1 METKVILTEADIDK
15 EEPVTLVSPKNPTP
29 LETVFLSNIDQT
41 LAFPV
46 STVFFFKVP
55 HFMKI
60 TSTLDVAERV
70 KKSVSEVLLIPYYF
84 MAGRLNFNCEASR
97 LELVCNNA
105 GVLFVTATSELAL
118 KDLGDLR
125 LPNPSFHHLIH
136 RVERSK
142 DFIKT
147 PIFTIQVTRFK
158 CGGFSIGFVVNHSLL
173 DGRAAA
179 EMFDNLAT
187 LCRGEGMKI
196 CAINNDRTFTKARV
210 PPQIKFPHKEYIK
223 LSEISSTC
231 SSFAPPSSPHVVL
244 QSYTC
249 KLISFTP
256 EMLSTLKDKALT
268 KCSTFEAIVAHLWRT
283 RTKAVFND
291 PNEDSSVMFAVDIRS
306 RMSPPLP
313 HGFSGNAVVTASA
326 TAKVAELDEKPFAY
340 CVEKIKESNKGITD
354 EYVRSVIDWLEV
366 YKGVPCTSVS
376 GNFYVSAWW
385 KLPFY
390 ELDFGFGKP
399 IYGGPVMGGFDDFVL
414 LLSDGNSNSGGINV
428 WICLEHEK
436 MERFMVHVFD
446 I

>member
-1 METKVILTEADIDK
+1 METKAILTEADIDK

-29 LETVFLSNIDQT
+29 HETVFLSNIDQT

-46 STVFFFKVP
+46 GTVFFFKVP
-55 HFMKI
+55 HSMKF
-60 TSTLDVAERV
+60 TSTLDIAERV

-136 RVERSK
+136 RVGRSK
-142 DFIKT
+142 DFINT

-187 LCRGEGMKI
+187 ICRGEGMKI
-196 CAINNDRTFTKARV
+196 YSINNDRTSTKARV

-223 LSEISSTC
+223 PSEISSPC
-231 SSFAPPSSPHVVL
+231 SSFVPPSSPLPVL
-244 QSYTC
+244 QSHTC
-249 KLISFTP
+249 KLFSFTP
-256 EMLSTLKDKALT
+256 EMLNTLKDKALI
-268 KCSTFEAIVAHLWRT
+268 KCSTFDAIVAHLWRT
-283 RTKAVFND
+283 RTQAVFND

-326 TAKVAELDEKPFAY
+326 TAKVAELSEKPFSY
-340 CVEKIKESNKGITD
+340 CVEKIQESNKRITD

-366 YKGVPCTSVS
+366 YKGVPCTSLS

-390 ELDFGFGKP
+390 ELDFGFGNP
-399 IYGGPVMGGFDDFVL
+399 IYGGPVMGGYDDFVL
-414 LLSDGNSNSGGINV
+414 LLSDGNSNSGGINA

-436 MERFMVHVFD
+436 MERFIVHVFD
-446 I
+446 V